1 MGRHQVS
8 TTSERVAQRR
18 RGSGRLITLPTAVE
32 ETLLGDY
39 LTEEWLPAIRTEI
52 EPTTYTYL
60 AQAIRDYI
68 NPALGMLPI
77 SAIDREML
85 RSFYRELLRTP
96 LRHRSGFLS
105 KQSVVK
111 IHATL
116 SWAFQTLLE
125 SRRIQSNPAWGVR
138 PRVAK
143 SERFRPTIWS
153 PAQLLEFLEAV
164 KDDELCALWN
174 TLALTGMRRG
184 EALGLQWGDFSI
196 GLEFVAVR
204 RAWCQNGSSAYM
216 TIPKS
221 ASARR
226 INLLPQTR
234 TALRRHR
241 RRQQRSKRSVGAKA
255 VKPQDHVFTRS
266 DGELLTPAW
275 VTKRFQQLGKD
286 AGLARIRLHD
296 LRHTHAS
303 HLLEAGAN
311 YKAVQERLGHA
322 DPVFTIDTYVHLMPT
337 IQAEGIKSLAKF
349 YRGLVKT
356 DSWDR

>member
-1 MGRHQVS
+1 MGRHQVT

-18 RGSGRLITLPTAVE
+18 RGSTRYIVGVPTAVE
-32 ETLLGDY
+32 NTLLSDY
-39 LTEEWLPAIRTEI
+39 LTKEWLPAIRSEV
-52 EPTTYTYL
+52 EPNTYTYL
-60 AQAIRDYI
+60 ESAVRLYI
-68 NPALGMLPI
+68 NPALGDLPV
-77 SAIDREML
+77 SGIDRDML
-85 RSFYRELLRTP
+85 RSYYRELLRTP
-96 LRHRSGFLS
+96 LQRRSGFLS

-125 SRRIQSNPAWGVR
+125 SRRIPSNPAWGVR

-143 SERFRPTIWS
+143 SERYRPTIWS
-153 PAQLLEFLEAV
+153 PPQLLEFLEAV
-164 KDDELCALWN
+164 KDDQLFALWN

-184 EALGLQWGDFSI
+184 EALGLQWGDFSQD
-196 GLEFVAVR
+196 LKFVAVR
-204 RAWCQNGSSAYM
+204 RAWCQNGTSTYM
-216 TIPKS
+216 TTPKS
-221 ASARR
+221 SSARR
-226 INLLPQTR
+226 INLLPQTA

-241 RRQQRSKRSVGAKA
+241 RRQQRLRTSAGLKA
-255 VKPQDHVFTRS
+255 LRPQDQVFTRK
-266 DGELLTPAW
+266 DGQLLNPASI
-275 VTKRFQQLGKD
+275 TKRFQKLTKD
-286 AGLARIRLHD
+286 GEFVQIRLHD

-349 YRGLVKT
+349 YRELRRT
-356 DSWDR
+356 EM

>member
-18 RGSGRLITLPTAVE
+18 RGSVRYMVGVPTAVE
-32 ETLLGDY
+32 NTLLGDY
-39 LTEEWLPAIRTEI
+39 LTKEWLPAIRPEV
-52 EPTTYTYL
+52 EPSTYSYL
-60 AQAIRDYI
+60 EAAIRLYI
-68 NPALGMLPI
+68 NPALGALPI
-77 SAIDREML
+77 SGIDRDML

-96 LRHRSGFLS
+96 LQRRSGFLS
-105 KQSVVK
+105 QQSVVK

-125 SRRIQSNPAWGVR
+125 SRRIPSNPAWGVR

-153 PAQLLEFLEAV
+153 PAQLLEFLVAV
-164 KDDELCALWN
+164 KDDELFALWN

-184 EALGLQWGDFSI
+184 EALGLQWGDFSQD
-196 GLEFVAVR
+196 LKFVAVR
-204 RAWCQNGSSAYM
+204 RAWCQNGASTYM
-216 TIPKS
+216 TTPKS

-226 INLLPQTR
+226 INLLPQTS

-241 RRQQRSKRSVGAKA
+241 RRQQRLRSSTGLRAL
-255 VKPQDHVFTRS
+255 KPQDQVFTRTS
-266 DGELLTPAW
+266 GEPLNPAAI
-275 VTKRFQQLGKD
+275 TKRFQKLTRD
-286 AGLARIRLHD
+286 ADLTQIRLHD

-349 YRGLVKT
+349 YRDLRKT
-356 DSWDR
+356 EM